1 MAERCPSNP
10 FDGEQTMLILVGLV
24 ASGKSTF
31 AEALE
36 RHFPRFRRCN
46 QDDLGNR
53 RLVEEL
59 ARQTLREGLSPC
71 IDRTNFNAVQRSYWT
86 NIARAFPRTTISVIV
101 FDTPYHVCA
110 SRLQHRASHPTIKD
124 PQHGVSI
131 LANFASQFQ
140 LPSPEEGYD
149 HILYLKPSDHPSP
162 EYTRDEI
169 LSILT
174 QLRASAGETGIAV
187 QPRRLFET
195 RGSHSVSRGG
205 STRGYRALHGDRGS
219 WIRSGQSRAFHRH
232 TSFPPS
238 GANRGGTRVS
248 ATGPQ
253 ETGLQGLWSGQDRTS
268 HRGNDATNRS

>member
-1 MAERCPSNP
+1 MSETYPPDP

-86 NIARAFPRTTISVIV
+86 NIARAFPPTTINVIV
-101 FDTPYHVCA
+101 FDTPYHVCV
-110 SRLQHRASHPTIKD
+110 SRLQHRTSHPTIKD
-124 PQHGVSI
+124 PRHGMSI
-131 LANFASQFQ
+131 LANFASEFQ
-140 LPSPEEGYD
+140 LPSPDEGYD
-149 HILYLKPSDHPSP
+149 NILYLKPSDHPSP
-162 EYTRDEI
+162 DYTRDEI

-174 QLRASAGETGIAV
+174 RLRASAGETGIAV
-187 QPRRLFET
+187 QPRMLFGT
-195 RGSHSVSRGG
+195 RGSLSAPRRG
-205 STRGYRALHGDRGS
+205 STRGRRGLHGDRGS

-232 TSFPPS
+232 TSFSPC
-238 GANRGGTRVS
+238 GTNREERHVS
-248 ATGPQ
+248 AAGPQ
-253 ETGLQGLWSGQDRTS
+253 ETVPQGPWSG
-268 HRGNDATNRS
+268 HRGNGATNRG

>member
-1 MAERCPSNP
+1 MSETYPPNP

-59 ARQTLREGLSPC
+59 CSSDSTGRLVSVHRPHQLQCS
-71 IDRTNFNAVQRSYWT
+71 RSYWT
-86 NIARAFPRTTISVIV
+86 NIARAFPSVTINVIV

-110 SRLQHRASHPTIKD
+110 SRLQHRTSHPTIKD
-124 PQHGVSI
+124 PRHGMSI
-131 LANFASQFQ
+131 LANFASEFQ
-140 LPSPEEGYD
+140 LPSPDEGYD
-149 HILYLKPSDHPSP
+149 NILYLKPSDHPSP

-174 QLRASAGETGIAV
+174 RLRASTGETGIAV
-187 QPRRLFET
+187 QPR
-195 RGSHSVSRGG
+195 S
-205 STRGYRALHGDRGS
+205 
-219 WIRSGQSRAFHRH
+219 AF
-232 TSFPPS
+232 
-238 GANRGGTRVS
+238 
-248 ATGPQ
+248 
-253 ETGLQGLWSGQDRTS
+253 WD
-268 HRGNDATNRS
+268 